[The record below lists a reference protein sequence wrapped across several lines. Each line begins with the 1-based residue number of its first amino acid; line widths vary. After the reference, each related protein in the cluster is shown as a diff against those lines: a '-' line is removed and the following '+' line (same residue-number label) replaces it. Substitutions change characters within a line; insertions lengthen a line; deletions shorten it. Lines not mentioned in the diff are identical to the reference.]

1 MNKQQLSEIFQ
12 QNRQRLDRTV
22 QTRMDPRL
30 YGRVSA
36 EDVLQE
42 AYIDAENRLENYDQ
56 EKFSGFVWLRLV
68 VMQTLINIHRRNL
81 TSQKRDARRERVPL
95 RHQDSATGAQL
106 AFQIA
111 ASHTSPS
118 EALIRSEHVVLL
130 AESLESLS
138 VSDREIL
145 TLRHFEGLSNK
156 EVAELQEIKPK
167 NASIRYMRALKRLQ
181 VHLSKNS
188 DFRSVDFE
196 GSEQNKFPIS
206 QQQKS

>member
-12 QNRQRLDRTV
+12 QNRVRLDRTV

-30 YGRVSA
+30 YGRVSS

-42 AYIDAENRLENYDQ
+42 AYIDAENRLKSFDED
-56 EKFSGFVWLRLV
+56 KFSAFIWLRLV

-81 TSQKRDARRERVPL
+81 TSQKRDARRECTPL
-95 RHQDSATGAQL
+95 RHVDSVSGSQL

-111 ASHTSPS
+111 ANRTTPS
-118 EALIRSEHVVLL
+118 EALIRSEQVQLL
-130 AESLESLS
+130 AQSLESIS

-156 EVAELQEIKPK
+156 EVAELQGINPK
-167 NASIRYMRALKRLQ
+167 NASIRYVRALKRLQ
-181 VHLSKNS
+181 TRLSESS
-188 DFRSVDFE
+188 DFKSPDFE
-196 GSEQNKFPIS
+196 
-206 QQQKS
+206 